1 MHSLVP
7 LQRGGKTA
15 MRTVARFK
23 ALHAWPW
30 DGLKLSHARYAPG
43 FKSRSAQSHLSSF
56 RTSSWAGCVLGFWWF
71 PLYELHVY
79 SSMWSEAEALSEY
92 GVVPK

>member
-23 ALHAWPW
+23 ALHACT
-30 DGLKLSHARYAPG
+30 DMGLDCFSL
-43 FKSRSAQSHLSSF
+43 QICL
-56 RTSSWAGCVLGFWWF
+56 
-71 PLYELHVY
+71 
-79 SSMWSEAEALSEY
+79 
-92 GVVPK
+92 